1 MTSRLFPLDSLASL
15 AVTGPDARS
24 FLQGQLSSNL
34 DEVTPSRGQLSG
46 WHDPKGR
53 TLAFLRVLPWREGF
67 LLVTHAEL
75 AAAIEKRLRMFILR
89 AKVTVQAGPRVYG
102 VAAGRAGPLAL
113 GNGFQVGAAPGDA
126 ACTVSASAMRM
137 PGRAGWLVVGDTGEP
152 SIAVNAA
159 AVAAWERAEVE
170 AGIPE
175 VYAVTS
181 GQFVAQM
188 LNLDWLGAVSFTKG
202 CYPGQEIV
210 ARAHHLGRVKRRA
223 RLFRFAGAPPA
234 PGDALADSGGTV
246 VRTAVSGDDCLL
258 MAVVP
263 DDAAGPFALADGR
276 LLEPLQEVSSGPV
289 G

>member
-1 MTSRLFPLDSLASL
+1 MTSPLFPLVSLSSLAI
-15 AVTGPDARS
+15 AGPDARG

-34 DEVTPSRGQLSG
+34 DEVTPTRGQLSG

-53 TLAFLRVLPWREGF
+53 VLAFLRVLPRGEGF

-75 AAAIEKRLRMFILR
+75 AAAIEKRLRLFILR
-89 AKVTVQAGPRVYG
+89 AKVTVEAGPRVYG
-102 VAAGRAGPLAL
+102 VAAGRAGPLAI
-113 GNGFQVGAAPGDA
+113 GNGLQVGAEPQDA
-126 ACTVSASAMRM
+126 ACTGSASAMRM
-137 PGRAGWLVVGDTGEP
+137 PGHAGWLVAGEAGELP
-152 SIAVNAA
+152 APANAA
-159 AVAAWERAEVE
+159 AVAAWERAEIE

-175 VYAVTS
+175 VYPETS

-188 LNLDWLGAVSFTKG
+188 LNLDRIGAVSFTKG

-223 RLFRFAGAPPA
+223 RLFRVAGAPPA
-234 PGDALADSGGTV
+234 PGEALADSAGTV
-246 VRTAVSGDDCLL
+246 VRAAASGEDCLL

-276 LLEPLQEVSSGPV
+276 PLEPQAAS
-289 G
+289 

>member
-1 MTSRLFPLDSLASL
+1 MTSRLFPLDSLSSL
-15 AVTGPDARS
+15 AVTGPDARG

-34 DEVTPSRGQLSG
+34 DEVTPTRGQLSG

-53 TLAFLRVLPWREGF
+53 VLAFLRVLPWGEGF

-75 AAAIEKRLRMFILR
+75 AAAIEQRLRMFILR
-89 AKVTVQAGPRVYG
+89 AKVTVEAGPRVYG
-102 VAAGRAGPLAL
+102 VAVGRAGPLAI
-113 GNGFQVGAAPGDA
+113 GNGLQVGVEPGDA
-126 ACTVSASAMRM
+126 ACLDSASAMRM
-137 PGRAGWLVVGDTGEP
+137 PGRAGWLVVGEPGDTPGP
-152 SIAVNAA
+152 ADAA
-159 AVAAWERAEVE
+159 AVAAWEQAEVE

-175 VYAVTS
+175 VYPATS

-188 LNLDWLGAVSFTKG
+188 LNLDRIGAVSFTKG

-223 RLFRFAGAPPA
+223 RLFRVTGAPPA
-234 PGDALADSGGTV
+234 PGDPLADSGGTV
-246 VRTAVSGDDCLL
+246 VRTAARGDDCLL

-263 DDAAGPFALADGR
+263 DDATGPSTLADGR
-276 LLEPLQEVSSGPV
+276 PLEPLQGVSAGPV

>member
-34 DEVTPSRGQLSG
+34 DEVTPTRGQLSG

-53 TLAFLRVLPWREGF
+53 VLAVLRVLPWGEGF

-75 AAAIEKRLRMFILR
+75 AAAIEQRLRLFILR
-89 AKVTVQAGPRVYG
+89 AKVAVQAGPRVYG
-102 VAAGRAGPLAL
+102 VAAGHGGPLAIGSGL
-113 GNGFQVGAAPGDA
+113 QVGMEPRDA
-126 ACTVSASAMRM
+126 ACTDSASAMRM
-137 PGRAGWLVVGDTGEP
+137 PGRAGWLVVGDTGELP
-152 SIAVNAA
+152 VAANAA
-159 AVAAWERAEVE
+159 AVAAWDQAEVE

-175 VYAVTS
+175 VYPATS

-188 LNLDWLGAVSFTKG
+188 LNLDRIGAVSFTKG

-223 RLFRFAGAPPA
+223 RLFRVAGAPPA
-234 PGDALADSGGTV
+234 PGDALADSGGTI
-246 VRTAVSGDDCLL
+246 VRTAASGDDCLL

-263 DDAAGPFALADGR
+263 DDVTAPFALADGR
-276 LLEPLQEVSSGPV
+276 PLEPQAAP
-289 G
+289 

>member
-1 MTSRLFPLDSLASL
+1 MTPTLFPLDSLSSL
-15 AVTGPDARS
+15 AVGGPDARG

-34 DEVTPSRGQLSG
+34 DEVTPTRGQLSG

-53 TLAFLRVLPWREGF
+53 VLAFLRVLPRSEGF

-89 AKVTVQAGPRVYG
+89 AKVTVEAGPRVYG
-102 VAAGRAGPLAL
+102 VAAGYAGPLAI
-113 GNGFQVGAAPGDA
+113 GNGLEVGAESQDA
-126 ACTVSASAMRM
+126 ACTDSASAMRM
-137 PGRAGWLVVGDTGEP
+137 PGHAGWLVVGEVAGLP
-152 SIAVNAA
+152 ASANAA
-159 AVAAWERAEVE
+159 AVAAWERAEIE

-175 VYAVTS
+175 VYPATS

-188 LNLDWLGAVSFTKG
+188 LNLDRIGAVSFTKG

-223 RLFRFAGAPPA
+223 RRFRVAGAPPA
-234 PGDALADSGGTV
+234 PGEALANSGGAV
-246 VRTAVSGDDCLL
+246 VRAAANGEECLL

-263 DDAAGPFALADGR
+263 DDVDGPFALADGR
-276 LLEPLQEVSSGPV
+276 PLEPQATS
-289 G
+289 